1 MEKTDLDFDEITSI
15 DLYFTKTNH
24 PIKILQKVIKSTTI
38 IKKINLMLKY

>member
-24 PIKILQKVIKSTTI
+24 PIKISSTSEGNQKHNHN
-38 IKKINLMLKY
+38 KKKLT